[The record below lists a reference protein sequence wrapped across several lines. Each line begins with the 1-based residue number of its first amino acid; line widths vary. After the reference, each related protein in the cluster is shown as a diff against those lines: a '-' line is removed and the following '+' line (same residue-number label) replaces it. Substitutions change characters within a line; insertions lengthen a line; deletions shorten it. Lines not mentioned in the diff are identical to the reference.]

1 MTKANIWN
9 AALAFAAIA
18 LLAACGKSSVAGS
31 TYADGNGALKIEFQS
46 GGKAAVTVAG
56 QPADCTYDEQGKS
69 ITVTCQGQPAVFT
82 QNDDGSLSGPPD
94 GMLAGKLTKQ

>member
-1 MTKANIWN
+1 MTKANLRN
-9 AALAFAAIA
+9 LALAFAAVT

-31 TYADGNGALKIEFQS
+31 TYAGAGGAIKIEFQS

-56 QPADCTYDEQGKS
+56 QAADCTFDEQGKS
-69 ITVTCQGQPAVFT
+69 ITITCQGQPAVFT
-82 QNDDGSLSGPPD
+82 QNDDGSLSGPAD